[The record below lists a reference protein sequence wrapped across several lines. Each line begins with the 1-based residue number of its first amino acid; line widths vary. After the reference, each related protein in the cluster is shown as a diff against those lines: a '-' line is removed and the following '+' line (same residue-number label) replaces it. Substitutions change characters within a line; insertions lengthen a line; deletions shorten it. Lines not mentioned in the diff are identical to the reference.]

1 MRPSNGPAV
10 GLLKVPPR
18 DLVMRLRLYI
28 ATGRLWARNGTAM
41 GLQSARHEICNE
53 VLQWELLNPRH
64 FLQWSCNEPAVGL
77 QWLFDVPAMGFSH
90 DSLSNW
96 AGLVGPIAG
105 PLQAHCRNGSART
118 SSHPGNP
125 LQNSQRP
132 IGAQLQAHCKPIASP
147 LQAHCRDH
155 SGRSTGPL
163 RSPNHGK
170 LHGRPATTPLQII
183 VFLASFADHGYQS
196 IHHPNAKLL
205 TAC

>member
-1 MRPSNGPAV
+1 MAHLAHSISYVAMKTGNGSEMRPSNGPAV

-105 PLQAHCRNGSART
+105 PLRDHCR
-118 SSHPGNP
+118 
-125 LQNSQRP
+125 
-132 IGAQLQAHCKPIASP
+132 PIAGMAP
-147 LQAHCRDH
+147 RERAPIPVTHCRTH
-155 SGRSTGPL
+155 SG
-163 RSPNHGK
+163 
-170 LHGRPATTPLQII
+170 
-183 VFLASFADHGYQS
+183 
-196 IHHPNAKLL
+196 
-205 TAC
+205 